1 MRKHLWINL
10 LVALVLLLSAC
21 ATSVPTEE
29 AEPATE
35 EPAPTEEEKETEAPE
50 PTDTPEPTEEP
61 EEEEEAEPEEEEP
74 EEEATPETRYN
85 ESPMLTELVNAGELP
100 PVDERLPI
108 SPRIVEPLV
117 EIGEYGGELQYGFT
131 GSPTWGGML
140 YIAAWEHPVQWTAD
154 SSDYVANIIEDWEV
168 NDTATEYVWY
178 LRKGLKWSTGDPYNA
193 DDILFYVNDFMKNE
207 ELSPGGTP
215 ITGWLPEEQVDGFA
229 VEKIDDYTVKFIFP
243 QPYGTFMMALAPWAG
258 RFFAM
263 FPDEYLKQFH
273 ADYNPDVDDLV
284 AANDQAEDW
293 TALFLLKAPNGN
305 PAYFFD
311 EPELPTLGP
320 YVVKQPLGAGTTV
333 IMERNPYYFKVDPE
347 GNQLPYIDRVVAT
360 LYQDSESRTFAMM
373 NGDLDFI
380 KDAGD
385 ANRELY
391 FDAMDQGNPIEIRLP
406 KYDLGNMQSIHF
418 NLTTKDPVQREIF
431 NNKDFRIGMSHA
443 INRAEIIEVVFK
455 GQGEPVQ
462 VCPYETSPFYN
473 EQLCNQYVEFDQ
485 DLANE
490 YLDEVMPEKDAE
502 GYRLRPD
509 GERFNP
515 VFTVRNDDNEGQHW
529 VQVAEILIEQWKEV
543 GVEVLLNSVSGQ
555 VAGEQRTN
563 NDIEMFLFH
572 GGEGGSG
579 MTAILDPRWHVP
591 GAFHGYFGLGWT
603 LWLADPED
611 PNAVEPPDYVMDI
624 RELYKFATQQPT
636 VEGQIEVMQEVM
648 QKSADNFWTIGI
660 TRAGTTIQPI
670 STRLGNIPEEWLHL
684 WTWGFTKII
693 YPEQWYI
700 KQ

>member
-1 MRKHLWINL
+1 MRKYVWVNI
-10 LVALVLLLSAC
+10 LVVLVLMLGAC
-21 ATSVPTEE
+21 STAVPVTEPPAETEE
-29 AEPATE
+29 VVQEEPEAE
-35 EPAPTEEEKETEAPE
+35 EPAV
-50 PTDTPEPTEEP
+50 EEP
-61 EEEEEAEPEEEEP
+61 EEPEDEAPAEEP
-74 EEEATPETRYN
+74 EDEAPAESSSQYN
-85 ESPMLTELVNAGELP
+85 ESPMLTELVEAGELP
-100 PVDERLPI
+100 AVDERLPAN
-108 SPRIVEPLV
+108 PKVVDPLV

-140 YIAAWEHPVQWTAD
+140 YIAAWEHPVIWKSD
-154 SSDYVANIIEDWEV
+154 SSTYEANYIEDWEV
-168 NDTATEYVWY
+168 NDTATEYIWY
-178 LRKGLKWSTGDPYNA
+178 LRKGMKWSNGDPYTA
-193 DDILFYVNDFMKNE
+193 DDILFYVNDYMMNE
-207 ELSPGGTP
+207 ELSPAGP
-215 ITGWLPEEQVDGFA
+215 SADWLPKEQREGFS
-229 VEKIDDYTVKFIFP
+229 VEKIDDYTVKFNFP
-243 QPYGTFMMALAPWAG
+243 NPYGTFMMSLAPWAG

-273 ADYNPDVDDLV
+273 ADYNPNVDELV
-284 AANDQAEDW
+284 AADDQAEDW
-293 TALFLLKAPNGN
+293 AALFLLKAPTGD
-305 PAYFFD
+305 PSYFFD
-311 EPELPTLGP
+311 YPELPVLGP
-320 YVVKQPLGAGTTV
+320 WVVTQPLGAGTQV
-333 IMERNPYYFKVDPE
+333 IMERNPYYFKVDTA
-347 GNQLPYIDRVVAT
+347 GNQLPYIDRVIGT

-418 NLTTKDPVQREIF
+418 NLTTKDDVTREIF
-431 NNKDFRIGMSHA
+431 NDKNFRIGMSHA

-462 VCPYETSPFYN
+462 VCPYASSPFYN
-473 EQLCNQYVEFDQ
+473 EQLCEQYVEFDL

-490 YLDEVMPEKDAE
+490 YLDEVLPDKDGE
-502 GYRLRPD
+502 GYRLTPD

-529 VQVAEILIEQWKEV
+529 VQVAEMLVEQWRAV

-555 VAGEQRTN
+555 VADEQRTN

-591 GAFHGYFGLGWT
+591 GSFWGIYGLGWH
-603 LWLADPED
+603 LYLADPED
-611 PNAVEPPDYVMDI
+611 PNGVEPPEYVMEI
-624 RELYKFATQQPT
+624 RDLYKLATQQPT

-670 STRLGNIPEEWLHL
+670 SERLGNVPEEWLHL

-693 YPEQWYI
+693 LPEQWYL